1 MKILFSLYQN
11 KSLHREYHKNR
22 QIFNEVVTFSATKRY
37 PTELS
42 ATSRKTNIYN
52 QC

>member
-1 MKILFSLYQN
+1 MLFSLYQN

-22 QIFNEVVTFSATKRY
+22 QIFNKVITFSTAKWY
-37 PTELS
+37 PTELG

-52 QC
+52 QG